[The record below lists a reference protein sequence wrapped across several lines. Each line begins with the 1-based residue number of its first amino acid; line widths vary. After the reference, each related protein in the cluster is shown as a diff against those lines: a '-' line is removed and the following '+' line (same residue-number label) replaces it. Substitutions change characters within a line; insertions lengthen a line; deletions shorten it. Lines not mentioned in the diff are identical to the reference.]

1 MAALRIRVLCNCSI
15 GLSMVPRALT
25 RTGASLMRADEEVEN
40 MMAYANETYAAS
52 GTLFQR
58 IATFRAG
65 LADRAAKYR
74 LYRRTQDE
82 LAMLSDRDLADL
94 GIARGMINDIASQ
107 AAYGK

>member
-1 MAALRIRVLCNCSI
+1 
-15 GLSMVPRALT
+15 
-25 RTGASLMRADEEVEN
+25 
-40 MMAYANETYAAS
+40 MAYATETYAAS
-52 GTLFQR
+52 GSLSQR
-58 IATFRAG
+58 IAAFRAG

-94 GIARGMINDIASQ
+94 GIARGMINEVATE